1 MFLWSLVS
9 RRLSDAA
16 LNDVYISKG
25 YLKAFSIPARK
36 TSTFVLS
43 ILLCSFP
50 ENYRPHGLQKQIS
63 KDLKQQAFN
72 NSESDHIHAQAH
84 PVMPGQSY
92 EYVAALLV
100 HYL

>member
-1 MFLWSLVS
+1 MSEGFFYTTEKNIDTRPLHI
-9 RRLSDAA
+9 A
-16 LNDVYISKG
+16 
-25 YLKAFSIPARK
+25 
-36 TSTFVLS
+36 
-43 ILLCSFP
+43 CSFP
-50 ENYRPHGLQKQIS
+50 ENYGSYGLQKQIS